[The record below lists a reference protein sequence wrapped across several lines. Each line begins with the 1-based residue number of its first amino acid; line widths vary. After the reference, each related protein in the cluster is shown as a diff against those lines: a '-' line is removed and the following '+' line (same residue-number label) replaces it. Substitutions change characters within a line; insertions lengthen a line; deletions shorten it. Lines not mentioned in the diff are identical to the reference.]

1 MRGKR
6 QAKRRAKG
14 LAVVMALALWA
25 AVLAGCSSSS
35 DDSDSAPAGQ
45 AVASSAPAP
54 GEEQLSEAK
63 MSVAFSES
71 VAAAD
76 RANSAESGEAAAPDQ
91 AAEAPAAG
99 GISANSLGSPE
110 AASLGAVADA
120 NAGFNRKMIYTAN
133 VVLKAKSFAEA
144 EERVSNAIFQSG
156 GFIVQFAD
164 TKSEHEIGSTYVIKV
179 PSSGLSNFLTL
190 LKEIPSESF
199 ERKMQGNDVTEE
211 YVDLQARLEAKQKVE
226 ARLLAFMDK
235 ATKADDLVRFSTEL
249 GGVQQEIEQIKGRM
263 RYLDQ
268 NVAYSTVNLRL
279 YESVGEEAD
288 AAQQPEKAK
297 KPLGGKLS
305 DTMKASLNVLG
316 DVGAGILTFL
326 AATLPVL
333 LVLILVGGPVA
344 WVALRTRGARR
355 ARAEARRRE
364 LNARPEAVRTS
375 PEEEPAN
382 EASPLDPPI
391 VKPIKKREAAQ
402 ATEDAAGEPL
412 RDAPGQTSDRPSE
425 DPEAR

>member
-1 MRGKR
+1 
-6 QAKRRAKG
+6 
-14 LAVVMALALWA
+14 MAFALWA
-25 AVLAGCSSSS
+25 AVLAGCSGSS

-45 AVASSAPAP
+45 AAASSAPAPAP

-63 MSVAFSES
+63 MSVKFDTS

-76 RANSAESGEAAAPDQ
+76 QANSAESGEAAAPAQ
-91 AAEAPAAG
+91 AAEAPAEG
-99 GISANSLGSPE
+99 GTSAASFGSPE
-110 AASLGAVADA
+110 GASLGAIADA
-120 NAGFNRKMIYTAN
+120 NAGFNRKMIYSAN

-279 YESVGEEAD
+279 YESIGEEVD
-288 AAQQPEKAK
+288 AAQGPEKK
-297 KPLGGKLS
+297 KSLGGKLS
-305 DTMKASLNVLG
+305 NTMQASLNVLG

-326 AATLPVL
+326 AAILPVL

-344 WVALRTRGARR
+344 WVALRNRRARR

-364 LNARPEAVRTS
+364 LNAKPEAARIS
-375 PEEEPAN
+375 
-382 EASPLDPPI
+382 
-391 VKPIKKREAAQ
+391 
-402 ATEDAAGEPL
+402 TEDASPHEESIAAGEAS
-412 RDAPGQTSDRPSE
+412 REPSE
-425 DPEAR
+425 EPNDR